1 MGVREG
7 LLTLLAAGPKHGY
20 QLKLELEA
28 AAGDAWTLNIGQ
40 VYTTLQRLERDHLVE
55 QDGADTDGRIS
66 YRITPSG
73 VAEARQWFATP
84 ARREV
89 SARDEVAMKI
99 KLALTTGAVPLVDV
113 LRSERDAAMQALQ
126 DYTAL
131 KSGAGDGEL
140 AWLLHLDRLIY
151 MTEAEVRWLDLTEE
165 RVGDLPVPAD
175 YLLDD
180 LADGQTV
187 PKEGINP

>member
-7 LLTLLAAGPKHGY
+7 LLTLLAGGPRHGY

-28 AAGDAWTLNIGQ
+28 AAGDAWTVNVGQ
-40 VYTTLQRLERDHLVE
+40 IYTTLQRLERDHLVE
-55 QDGADTDGRIS
+55 QHGADADGRIS
-66 YRITPSG
+66 YRITPGG
-73 VAEARQWFATP
+73 VAEARAWFETP
-84 ARREV
+84 VAREV

-99 KLALTTGAVPLVDV
+99 KLALTTGAVPLADV
-113 LRSERDAAMQALQ
+113 LRSERDAAMKALQ

-131 KSGAGDGEL
+131 KAAAGTDVSEL

-151 MTEAEVRWLDLTEE
+151 LTEAEIRWLDLTEE
-165 RVGDLPVPAD
+165 RARDLPARSAH
-175 YLLDD
+175 LLDA
-180 LADGQTV
+180 LPV